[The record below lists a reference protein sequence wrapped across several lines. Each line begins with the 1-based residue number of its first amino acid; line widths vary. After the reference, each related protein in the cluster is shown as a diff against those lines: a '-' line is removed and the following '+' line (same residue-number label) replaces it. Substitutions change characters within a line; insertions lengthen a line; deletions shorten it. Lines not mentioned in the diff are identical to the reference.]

1 MKKIHRK
8 EPGFLIITH
17 RKPKQ
22 QNRTKT
28 TPTKGANKDDGAP
41 ARTTLDRR
49 LLLQLHCVDK
59 PSQLYSVDISE
70 KNLTSVKPEELK
82 AFVNVAHV
90 NAAENFLTLGSFS
103 GFRSLRELDL
113 TFNNIK
119 NMDFD
124 VADFPHLEVLNLSF
138 NTLPAEVLHKFG
150 QFPRLKA
157 LNLTKNQLKS
167 LPLNFGPSHSMLSE
181 KTAKQFEALEVLMLN
196 YNSLTSSVFYSLTH
210 LKRLKHLNLEG
221 NRITE
226 IPCKEVKESSK
237 PALRE
242 GREEDIESKIDHHIE
257 IMEILHALR
266 EDDCRRSS
274 LLLPELQCL
283 NLANNQVSDVL
294 MFQIVFGPFCR
305 QIASEEAVVA
315 AALFPKLCEL
325 DIHCN
330 PLTTKRRGIPAFCQ
344 IAVEGGC
351 RIAQIHF
358 RETAL
363 LTYFLQDRLGIKIKR
378 EEDEGFLQL
387 SLKKP
392 SKMPFKSDST
402 CVRRF
407 QDNKEPKSDPRT
419 TRPEDKNKSKSGENA
434 KLFFIT
440 QTEDEAELQLVSSS
454 NQKESAQNR
463 AGPGRPVRYD
473 MIMDVK
479 PLPYI
484 GIQTAVQMLDHTLR
498 TLNVYRDSKP
508 RLDSIQTPYS
518 EMKKRIEELP
528 PLRPAKQPIQRVEE
542 LIKEIKDSR
551 AAKVVSLGSVMHD
564 RAANSKDY
572 KEALCLLR
580 DLKQTHRMMHDK
592 TMEQEARL
600 QCQHPH

>member
-1 MKKIHRK
+1 MKKIHKK

-90 NAAENFLTLGSFS
+90 NAAENFLSLGSFS

-157 LNLTKNQLKS
+157 LNLTRNQLKS

-181 KTAKQFEALEVLMLN
+181 KGAKQFEALEVLMLN

-283 NLANNQVSDVL
+283 NLANNQ
-294 MFQIVFGPFCR
+294 
-305 QIASEEAVVA
+305 IASEEAVVA

-330 PLTTKRRGIPAFCQ
+330 PLTTKRRG
-344 IAVEGGC
+344 
-351 RIAQIHF
+351 
-358 RETAL
+358 ETAL

-580 DLKQTHRMMHDK
+580 DLKETHRMMHDK